1 MVSSRKHSLS
11 NFYSNSPIVPLS
23 PLALL
28 SQDQD
33 RNMVKFSKQFEGQLV
48 PEWKEA
54 FVLDWQLKK
63 DLKKIRLLN
72 NNTTT
77 NTHQTT
83 SFPHNLLSSIS
94 TFGLFG
100 RRRDRGVTQVHK
112 RLTASGSKG
121 GDLLY
126 ETELL
131 EQFADTDAAKEF
143 FECLDMQL
151 NKVNQ
156 FYKIKEKDELK
167 TIIKQQQRRKGEEE
181 DASIS
186 CSISCEED
194 SVNDRTEQEQQQ
206 QDSFMDELER
216 NEVPFSD

>member
-194 SVNDRTEQEQQQ
+194 SVKDRTEQEQQQ